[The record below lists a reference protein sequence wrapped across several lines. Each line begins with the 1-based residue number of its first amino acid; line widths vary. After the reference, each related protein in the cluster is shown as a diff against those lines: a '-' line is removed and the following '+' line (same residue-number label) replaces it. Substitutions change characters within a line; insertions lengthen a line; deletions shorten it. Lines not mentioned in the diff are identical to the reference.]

1 MWASAEQ
8 KDDSKVKILD
18 RVYILWYYIS
28 CCKGE
33 LLCAMDERL
42 RKTLLY
48 DFYGELLNEHQKNV
62 YSAAIFDDM
71 NYSEISDEFGCS
83 RQAAF
88 DLVKRIDR
96 KLEGYEER
104 LGLLGRFLSA
114 REKIDALKGS
124 IENIDTSITDSKLSD
139 KEKKALKGELS
150 SIMNLSNEVIEE
162 F

>member
-1 MWASAEQ
+1 
-8 KDDSKVKILD
+8 
-18 RVYILWYYIS
+18 
-28 CCKGE
+28 
-33 LLCAMDERL
+33 MDERL

-48 DFYGELLNEHQKNV
+48 DFYGELLNEHQRNV

-96 KLEGYEER
+96 KLEGYESR
-104 LGLLGRFLSA
+104 LGLLGRFLLA
-114 REKIDALKGS
+114 RDKIDSLKTS
-124 IENIDTSITDSKLSD
+124 IESVDKKISTSELSE
-139 KEKKALKGELS
+139 KEKRSLRDELS
-150 SIMNLSNEVIEE
+150 SILSLSNEVIEE